1 MKKLL
6 YLSDLYNFYVSQ
18 NKNVKF
24 SSKDADTTIVVHIDE
39 PFTYSANE
47 DDDLNLYCP
56 IRLCH
61 TEQNVNQSFISETAM
76 KDAIETAYEMPIL
89 GRADRRTRR
98 SVCDRH
104 ADLKHDGGDVY
115 HAEISPV

>member
-6 YLSDLYNFYVSQ
+6 YLEDLYNFYVSQ

-39 PFTYSANE
+39 PLTYDADSEN
-47 DDDLNLYCP
+47 DLILNTP

-61 TEQNVNQSFISETAM
+61 TQKNINQSFISE
-76 KDAIETAYEMPIL
+76 PIK
-89 GRADRRTRR
+89 
-98 SVCDRH
+98 S
-104 ADLKHDGGDVY
+104 Y
-115 HAEISPV
+115 HK